1 MQPKLKPAKT
11 CVTVASSCSLEYSR
25 PPRHER
31 TLSRRAFY
39 LPCAAAAPHRQATA
53 CATHAAI
60 SHTLS
65 RPSSLDPLSPSI
77 SHPPM
82 PLTPSLSPRCCAAP
96 VCLSEPPHA
105 LSSFGRHTRLKH
117 QGKTSMAIKGVSF
130 MCATRTRTTRPLVPD
145 EPQTAFTFTRATSTA
160 LLDSPPSAATLC
172 LCAIVEGGSQ
182 HDDRMR
188 VPSAPGARLA
198 VTVGH
203 GQSQTV
209 AARLSGKR

>member
-11 CVTVASSCSLEYSR
+11 CVPSHLRDLTRDLPDTNA
-25 PPRHER
+25 
-31 TLSRRAFY
+31 LSRRAFY

-198 VTVGH
+198 VGH
-203 GQSQTV
+203 GHR
-209 AARLSGKR
+209 AKR

>member
-1 MQPKLKPAKT
+1 
-11 CVTVASSCSLEYSR
+11 
-25 PPRHER
+25 
-31 TLSRRAFY
+31 
-39 LPCAAAAPHRQATA
+39 
-53 CATHAAI
+53 
-60 SHTLS
+60 
-65 RPSSLDPLSPSI
+65 
-77 SHPPM
+77 M

-96 VCLSEPPHA
+96 VPLRASPRPPRLA
-105 LSSFGRHTRLKH
+105 DTRIKH

-209 AARLSGKR
+209 AAGGRRGSAANGSGHCSTSLYPLSSNLIPPATVSLLAVTELSQY